1 MITKINNILLWGLY
15 ILQFSL
21 AAIFKGD
28 IPVNIDKDDVLIIG
42 IIAMIVIMLVL
53 ASKDLRVYVAIIF
66 LVLWIIDTI
75 YLLKILNPPLT
86 LNVLG
91 VSTAI
96 LHIVVYMIR
105 KIRINFKIK

>member
-1 MITKINNILLWGLY
+1 M
-15 ILQFSL
+15 
-21 AAIFKGD
+21 IFKGD

-42 IIAMIVIMLVL
+42 VIAMIVIILVL
-53 ASKDLRVYVAIIF
+53 ASKDLSVYVAIIF

-75 YLLKILNPPLT
+75 YLLKILNPSLT

-96 LHIVVYMIR
+96 LHIVVYMVR
-105 KIRINFKIK
+105 KIRINFKMK